1 MVRMAVLESKG
12 SFAAS
17 WLCSLGLFIAGYIFY
32 SSSLIQTFYAA
43 EFELSSWKIG
53 IAQSLVPLG
62 AIFGAIL
69 AGRLS
74 DVIGRHKLILQNFLF
89 LSLITLASVFIFDF
103 YSLCFIRLTSGFL
116 AGTLYHLCATYLIE
130 MTPEASIARQSAVL
144 MFLNCLAAPMA
155 CIVAILISLM
165 VTEPWLWRLINA
177 FCTIPSFIAYLW
189 SRRFSESPAWLL
201 CHKQKNSIHLNKIS
215 TLFHPTYRNMTLS
228 LLFIWFFMDIA
239 YYGINFFIPYFLQA
253 LQIKTLSSKFFSPA
267 VLSHQTI
274 FETLVISL
282 FFMLG
287 ALASIFVIEKV
298 NLYKLQLYGFLYA
311 SLSML
316 LLAGYFYFKCCTQY
330 WTRCHDLFI
339 IRNLLPS

>member
-1 MVRMAVLESKG
+1 
-12 SFAAS
+12 
-17 WLCSLGLFIAGYIFY
+17 
-32 SSSLIQTFYAA
+32 
-43 EFELSSWKIG
+43 
-53 IAQSLVPLG
+53 
-62 AIFGAIL
+62 
-69 AGRLS
+69 
-74 DVIGRHKLILQNFLF
+74 
-89 LSLITLASVFIFDF
+89 
-103 YSLCFIRLTSGFL
+103 
-116 AGTLYHLCATYLIE
+116 
-130 MTPEASIARQSAVL
+130 

-274 FETLVISL
+274 FE
-282 FFMLG
+282 
-287 ALASIFVIEKV
+287 KV

-316 LLAGYFYFKCCTQY
+316 LLAGYFYLKLHQISIMIM
-330 WTRCHDLFI
+330 LFI
-339 IRNLLPS
+339 IFNVALNIGPDVTTYLLSATSYPVEIRGSGHGTIAGFAKLGSFLGVLLLPIMHSDRQSVV